1 MKKLTFI
8 WAFTASL
15 LFSNAGYANSD
26 QHHSEPVIDN
36 AWIREAPPVVKVLA
50 GFMSISNPADKTVVL
65 TGAESP
71 LFEKIEL
78 HRSILENGMA
88 RMERQKQVEIPA
100 GGKLEFSPGGLHLM
114 LVNPK
119 QPLKAGDTVEI
130 IVKFERGRSSP
141 VVFTVRS
148 MDNAEH
154 HHHHH

>member
-1 MKKLTFI
+1 MKKLPFI

-15 LFSNAGYANSD
+15 LFSNAGHANSD
-26 QHHSEPVIDN
+26 QHHSEPIIDN

-65 TGAESP
+65 TSAESP

-100 GGKLEFSPGGLHLM
+100 GGKLELSPGGLHLM

-130 IVKFERGRSSP
+130 IVKFEQRKSSP

-148 MDNAEH
+148 ADNVEH
-154 HHHHH
+154 HHHH